1 MVIRTLGAGGGR
13 QRCWAPQGQARGCA
27 AVTEAPL
34 PFALGF
40 CCWSGASEACL
51 S

>member
-13 QRCWAPQGQARGCA
+13 QRCWAQGQARGCA
-27 AVTEAPL
+27 VVTEAPL

-40 CCWSGASEACL
+40 RCWSGASEACL